1 MSDQAPNSNKSR
13 PITLALWMAAGGLA
27 GCAAGAMLFPRDKIV
42 EVPVEVVRTVEKPV
56 EVVKLVEKPVEVVRE
71 VQKIVEVPA
80 KLTPD
85 QIDDLAIVQRLRD
98 VKNIKF
104 ERTLF
109 KQTNRVKVVN
119 LINSESN
126 VYIPKDLATARVE
139 TIFRNRGFKILSAD
153 STEYPYTVVVI
164 KGVGLGVSNKNG
176 TPLGSAISYGMEIR
190 QFVLYFPSAVS
201 SQMAINP
208 VKHTELTLWEDGG
221 LILNSRDGGAEI
233 TKPWEELAEQASNH
247 LAKVNEN

>member
-1 MSDQAPNSNKSR
+1 MSDQAQNINKAR
-13 PITLALWMAAGGLA
+13 LLNLVLWMAAGGLA
-27 GCAAGAMLFPRDKIV
+27 GCAAGAIFFPRDKIV
-42 EVPVEVVRTVEKPV
+42 EVPVEVIRTVEKPV
-56 EVVKLVEKPVEVVRE
+56 EIVKVVEKPIEVVRE

-80 KLTPD
+80 KLTAD
-85 QIDDLAIVQRLRD
+85 QIDDLAIAQRLRD

-119 LINSESN
+119 LINSDSN
-126 VYIPKDLATARVE
+126 VYLPKELATARVE
-139 TIFRNRGFKILSAD
+139 NIFRNRGFKILSGD
-153 STEYPYTVVVI
+153 STEYPYTIVVI

-176 TPLGSAISYGMEIR
+176 TTLGSAISYGMEIR
-190 QFVLYFPSAVS
+190 QFVLYFPSAAS

-208 VKHTELTLWEDGG
+208 VKHTEMTLWEDGG
-221 LILNSRDGGAEI
+221 LILNSRDSSAEL
-233 TKPWEELAEQASNH
+233 TKPWEELAEQAANH